1 MTNDHYR
8 YENDALRVKRP
19 QRWSTLRTWLCNR
32 SNLPR
37 NWKNNNRNDG
47 SNTNNRIKAETTT
60 TTETTTTINFDK
72 NNMQQLRQRLH
83 ATTLTKTT
91 SDDCKIPKTTS
102 TRDFPAPCKTECGY
116 RLLSTSERTAG
127 CTTEHLLK
135 LHFSLL
141 FINKHLKLYFVWNL
155 QRDITCFYRN
165 SLTRRSLRSNTRIHV
180 CFTDE
185 TIQFCFFLKNK
196 PFLCTFGPQT

>member
-1 MTNDHYR
+1 MT
-8 YENDALRVKRP
+8 EATP
-19 QRWSTLRTWLCNR
+19 
-32 SNLPR
+32 
-37 NWKNNNRNDG
+37 
-47 SNTNNRIKAETTT
+47 
-60 TTETTTTINFDK
+60 TTELKQKRQRQQKQQQQLTSK

-141 FINKHLKLYFVWNL
+141 FINKHLKLYFV
-155 QRDITCFYRN
+155 
-165 SLTRRSLRSNTRIHV
+165 
-180 CFTDE
+180 
-185 TIQFCFFLKNK
+185 
-196 PFLCTFGPQT
+196 